1 MVRVGRYDY
10 YKSTRRGKK
19 LMVEVSGRTIH
30 FGDSN
35 MEHFKDKTG
44 IWRSKNHGDD
54 NRRDSYL
61 ARSKGIKDGSGK
73 LTWKDPKSPNYHSIR
88 VLW

>member
-35 MEHFKDKTG
+35 MQQFKDKTG
-44 IWRSKNHGDD
+44 IWRKKNHGDD
-54 NRRDSYL
+54 KRRDSYL

-73 LTWKDPKSPNYHSIR
+73 LTWTNPKSPNYHSIR

>member
-44 IWRSKNHGDD
+44 IWRKKNHGDD
-54 NRRDSYL
+54 KRRDSYL